1 MSERLSTRDLADVLS
16 VQTGMDKKDA
26 DVFINAL
33 SSYISQRIEKN
44 KSVRVLGLGT
54 FKVVLVRERESV
66 HIQTGERF
74 IIPAHHKLS
83 FVPDKDFKE
92 HINRPF
98 AFFEPIETIEEE
110 HKPKK
115 VTFNIDKVADN
126 IISDQDETVVEDVI
140 DMDEEINNTQDS
152 SNETDED
159 LAVPAGA
166 AVLENQIS
174 NDYFSSEEYDSVS
187 LGEFEEKDVFEEI
200 KDYVLTEAEETED
213 FVEPVSIDETDETDE
228 KDENDETDDSDESDI
243 ATLIN
248 STIKTDDSSDVNVE
262 PVISHKSPEMKKKN
276 VPSWFLYL
284 VIPVLAFLGSFLA
297 VYLFL
302 YYNSDKASVNDMPL
316 NVLTYEPDSFEDTP
330 MQEENVGISVTGITE
345 NISATDG
352 FTFPDSSG
360 DGEKNE
366 MIDSIYS
373 TTQSAASEKK
383 VEKTTIDWLALSPET
398 TTQTKRANK
407 PNEEIERK
415 NRDLP
420 KNATTG
426 TTLAGKAGNSDAG
439 TSKVTTTGANA
450 TQQETKEKI
459 IPDKIRITA
468 GSSLRDIAQQYYG
481 DRAFWVYIYEYN
493 RDKIKNYNN
502 IPVGTEIRLPL
513 PRTYGIN
520 ANNKSSVQ
528 KAEQK
533 QTELYRSNPG
543 N

>member
-1 MSERLSTRDLADVLS
+1 MSERLNTRDLADVLS

-26 DVFINAL
+26 DVFINTL

-110 HKPKK
+110 RKPKK
-115 VTFNIDKVADN
+115 VTFNIDNVADN
-126 IISDQDETVVEDVI
+126 IISDQDETIVDDVI
-140 DMDEEINNTQDS
+140 DLDEVINNTQDS

-187 LGEFEEKDVFEEI
+187 LEEFEEKDVFEEI

-213 FVEPVSIDETDETDE
+213 FVEPVSIDETDE
-228 KDENDETDDSDESDI
+228 KDENDETDDIDESDI
-243 ATLIN
+243 ATIIN
-248 STIKTDDSSDVNVE
+248 SRIKTDDSSDEKVE
-262 PVISHKSPEMKKKN
+262 PVISHKSPEMKKKI

-302 YYNSDKASVNDMPL
+302 YYNSDKASVNDRPL

-330 MQEENVGISVTGITE
+330 MQEENVGISDTGITE
-345 NISATDG
+345 NISTTDG

-360 DGEKNE
+360 DRENNE
-366 MIDSIYS
+366 VIDSVFS
-373 TTQSAASEKK
+373 TTQSVASEKK

-398 TTQTKRANK
+398 STQTKRANK

-415 NRDLP
+415 NRDLS
-420 KNATTG
+420 KNATSGTGTTQAGNARNSDAGIAKVATTG
-426 TTLAGKAGNSDAG
+426 T
-439 TSKVTTTGANA
+439 NA

-459 IPDKIRITA
+459 IPAKIRMTA